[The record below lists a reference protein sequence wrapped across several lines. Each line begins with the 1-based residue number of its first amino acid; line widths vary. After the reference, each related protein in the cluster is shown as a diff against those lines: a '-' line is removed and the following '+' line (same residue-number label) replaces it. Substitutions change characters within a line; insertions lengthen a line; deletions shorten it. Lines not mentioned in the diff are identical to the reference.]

1 MLSVMTGFTVGPRR
15 FGKVGECQSMGIK
28 IVGTSKLLHMGKGQV
43 TQLGVPSEPNFLK
56 RGEVLV
62 GIMEN
67 IVEG

>member
-1 MLSVMTGFTVGPRR
+1 
-15 FGKVGECQSMGIK
+15 MGIK
-28 IVGTSKLLHMGKGQV
+28 IVGTSELLHMGKGQV

>member
-1 MLSVMTGFTVGPRR
+1 
-15 FGKVGECQSMGIK
+15 MGIK
-28 IVGTSKLLHMGKGQV
+28 IVGTNEFLYMGKGQV
-43 TQLGVPSEPNFLK
+43 TQLGVPLEPNFLK